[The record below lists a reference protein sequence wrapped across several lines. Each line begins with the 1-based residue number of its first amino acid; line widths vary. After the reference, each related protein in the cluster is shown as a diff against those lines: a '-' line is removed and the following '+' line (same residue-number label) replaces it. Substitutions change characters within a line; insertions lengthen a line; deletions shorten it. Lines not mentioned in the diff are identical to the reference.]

1 MLPIPGNKSEPVHRY
16 RGHRRESFCP
26 LDVSEMVELRARG
39 RTFYGAYARTALGN
53 LGYSAVVLKLFDKRF
68 YRIGLLYVILA
79 VLLFIVS
86 IVRRKH
92 SRHDFSDLHAS
103 HGRFDGHHAP
113 ESEGGPNPSP
123 RKRIFGRPF
132 VTAGWV
138 VVFLT
143 SVVAII
149 EIALLIFLLQI

>member
-1 MLPIPGNKSEPVHRY
+1 MLAVPKRKPEPVHRY
-16 RGHRRESFCP
+16 RGHRRDSFYP

-103 HGRFDGHHAP
+103 HGRFDGNQAP
-113 ESEGGPNPSP
+113 QNQERPNPP
-123 RKRIFGRPF
+123 QRKRIFGRPF

-149 EIALLIFLLQI
+149 EITLLIFLLQI

>member
-1 MLPIPGNKSEPVHRY
+1 MLPVPKKQSEPKHRY
-16 RGHRRESFCP
+16 RGHRRDSFRP

-53 LGYSAVVLKLFDKRF
+53 LGYSAVVLKLFDRRF

-103 HGRFDGHHAP
+103 HGRFDGHHATR
-113 ESEGGPNPSP
+113 SEDGQNPPP

-143 SVVAII
+143 AMVAII
-149 EIALLIFLLQI
+149 EIVLLIFLLEL